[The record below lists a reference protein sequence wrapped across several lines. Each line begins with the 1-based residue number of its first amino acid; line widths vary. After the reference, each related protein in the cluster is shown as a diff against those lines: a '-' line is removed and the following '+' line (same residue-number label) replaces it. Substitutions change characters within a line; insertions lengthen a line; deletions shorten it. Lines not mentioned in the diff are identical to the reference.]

1 MEKERKQIKQK
12 LSVITLWTRA
22 FTVALLWLG
31 ACGYCFSYTGHTLL
45 QLSVCLVASA
55 GLAALLYAFD
65 HSGFSVGLAQ
75 LLFVC
80 LWLACALSRQFKL
93 QIEQGWPGY
102 WIYCFYFDSLLTQG
116 TVWLCSTLVVAVWR
130 LFDRPMDRKRFFR
143 LSSAAF
149 VIFYTFLLVYSFY
162 LLRTKTDGG
171 SYPLNLNFSTT
182 LQMYREKMRWNP
194 YEVWMMIFGNL
205 FYFTPLGYIFAVA
218 LRQCSRVYRTV
229 VLLLF
234 APIAFF
240 FLEYSQYVFQIGFC
254 EIDDMVMN
262 AFGFWLGAVLA
273 PLSDWAARRV
283 TKGQV
288 RYFWA

>member
-1 MEKERKQIKQK
+1 MEKERKPIKQNQ
-12 LSVITLWTRA
+12 SGFTLWARA
-22 FTVALLWLG
+22 FAVALLWLG
-31 ACGYCFSYTGHTLL
+31 ACGYCFFYTGHTLL
-45 QLSVCLVASA
+45 QLSVCFVAAA

-116 TVWLCSTLVVAVWR
+116 TVWLCSTLVVTVWR
-130 LFDRPMDRKRFFR
+130 LFDRPLDRRRFFR

-149 VIFYTFLLVYSFY
+149 VLFYLFLLVYSFY
-162 LLRTKTDGG
+162 LSRMN
-171 SYPLNLNFSTT
+171 SAQNYPLNLDLLSTV
-182 LQMYREKMRWNP
+182 QMYLNKIGENP
-194 YEVWMMIFGNL
+194 YEMWMMIFGNL

-218 LRQCSRVYRTV
+218 LRQRSRAYRAV

-234 APIAFF
+234 APVAFF
-240 FLEYSQYVFQIGFC
+240 FLEYSQYMFQIGYC

-262 AFGFWLGAVLA
+262 ALGFWLGAALA
-273 PLSDWAARRV
+273 PLSDRFARRV
-283 TKGQV
+283 SKQRIT
-288 RYFWA
+288 YFWM